1 MMEFDNCKSPL
12 IGVEYVV
19 SFESNSF
26 DYLVCI
32 LCNKKG
38 NAGNILNH
46 LKCQKHRLH
55 FLVIFF
61 LLIKMCVC

>member
-1 MMEFDNCKSPL
+1 MFEFDNCKSPL
-12 IGVEYVV
+12 VGVEYVV
-19 SFESNSF
+19 RFESNSF

-46 LKCQKHRLH
+46 LKCQKHRIK
-55 FLVIFF
+55 FLVIFL
-61 LLIKMCVC
+61 LLIKILRC